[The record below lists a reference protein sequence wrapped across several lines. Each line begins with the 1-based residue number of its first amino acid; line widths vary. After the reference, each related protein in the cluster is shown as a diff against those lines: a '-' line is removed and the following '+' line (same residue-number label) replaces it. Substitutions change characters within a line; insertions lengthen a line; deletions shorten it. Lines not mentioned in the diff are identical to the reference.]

1 MSAPAVTCSTAMP
14 AGPRSSSPV
23 GCGGGGGGMA
33 GDGAGDGAQ
42 PSHLDAETP
51 TKPITVTV
59 EEKRVQR
66 VKPGADVTFICTAKS
81 KVSWGGHAGT
91 LGCSLH
97 CLGTCGCFLG
107 HAGHMGTLVC
117 QHYHTGPIATHVA
130 HTDTPGCLP
139 GPAGCRVIPGC
150 PRGHKGH
157 SEAPLHPWS
166 SAWHPDTPGCPP
178 GHWDTFRCPP
188 ISMQVPTRT
197 HRTHGHPCV
206 PIRPFLTSL
215 FPPHPPVTCLHPSV
229 DAPEPRDAA
238 VARHGLQR
246 HPDHPQRAA

>member
-1 MSAPAVTCSTAMP
+1 M
-14 AGPRSSSPV
+14 
-23 GCGGGGGGMA
+23 
-33 GDGAGDGAQ
+33 
-42 PSHLDAETP
+42 
-51 TKPITVTV
+51 
-59 EEKRVQR
+59 
-66 VKPGADVTFICTAKS
+66 
-81 KVSWGGHAGT
+81 
-91 LGCSLH
+91 
-97 CLGTCGCFLG
+97 
-107 HAGHMGTLVC
+107 C

-157 SEAPLHPWS
+157 AEAPVHPWS
-166 SAWHPDTPGCPP
+166 STWHPDTPGCPP

-246 HPDHPQRAA
+246 HPDHPQCAARGRRRLRLHRLQHAGHGRGHGHALRPGCVPKPEGHRVLCTPKLAGVEPRGPRVLFLCWRG